1 MNKIEIRDKQATL
14 KDEAIEII
22 NKAKSEIRELTEDEL
37 NTISKIKEQINA
49 LNQQLEEIEKE
60 MFAESADKTNT
71 KNKRSM
77 NFSLIKSIRDISN
90 NKQLDNASQA
100 VINAGA
106 EEMRKAGL
114 SYGGQI
120 QIPVAELRA
129 NEVTVSSEGEDVVE
143 TTFTN
148 ILEPLRAKN
157 VLVKAGAKLMTGLVG
172 DVQIPIMN
180 PSQVGW
186 AGEIEE
192 AADANVSFSNVKL
205 SPKRLTAYV
214 DISKQFL
221 AQDSLDAEAM
231 IKNDLLNAINTK
243 IESTIL
249 SADEGSATKPAG
261 LFSTDEYSETALADF
276 GDICEFEAKVDN
288 ANVMG
293 ECAYI
298 VGNKA
303 KALLRNMA
311 KSTKSTEL
319 VMEHG
324 EIDGTPVYNTSNVS
338 STANVAYG
346 DWSNLVIGQWGGID
360 LTVDPFSQ
368 ATKGCV
374 RVTVNFYVDV
384 KVVRPETIVAGFI
397 SEP

>member
-60 MFAESADKTNT
+60 MFAESADKKNK

-157 VLVKAGAKLMTGLVG
+157 VLVKAGAKFMSGLVG
-172 DVQIPIMN
+172 DVQIPVMN

-205 SPKRLTAYV
+205 SPKRLTAYC

-249 SADEGSATKPAG
+249 GKEAGTATKPAG
-261 LFSTDEYSETALADF
+261 IFNGTLTGITTFADVCTLEST
-276 GDICEFEAKVDN
+276 VDDS
-288 ANVMG
+288 NVMG

-298 VGNKA
+298 VSNKA
-303 KALLRNMA
+303 KANLRNMA

-324 EIDGTPVYNTSNVS
+324 EIDGTPVYNTSNVGEQFG
-338 STANVAYG
+338 VAYG

-374 RVTVNFYVDV
+374 RVTVNFYVDA
-384 KVVRPETIVAGFI
+384 KVVRPNTIVAAKA
-397 SEP
+397 EA

>member
-14 KDEAIEII
+14 KDEVIEII

-157 VLVKAGAKLMTGLVG
+157 VLVKAGAKFMSGLVG

-192 AADANVSFSNVKL
+192 AADANVSFDNVKL
-205 SPKRLTAYV
+205 TPKRLTAYV

-243 IESTIL
+243 LESTIL
-249 SADEGSATKPAG
+249 GTDEGTATKPAG
-261 LFSTDEYSETALADF
+261 LFSGLLTNFTTFE
-276 GDICEFEAKVDN
+276 GVCELEAGVDN

-293 ECAYI
+293 DCAYI
-298 VGNKA
+298 VSNKA
-303 KALLRNMA
+303 KANLRNMA

-324 EIDGTPVYNTSNVS
+324 EIDGTPVYNTSNVG
-338 STANVAYG
+338 AEYGVAYG

-374 RVTVNFYVDV
+374 RVTVNFYVDA
-384 KVVRPETIVAGFI
+384 KVVRPNTIVAATA
-397 SEP
+397 EA

>member
-157 VLVKAGAKLMTGLVG
+157 VLVKAGAKFMSGLVG
-172 DVQIPIMN
+172 DVQIPVMN

-205 SPKRLTAYV
+205 SPKRLTAYC

-249 SADEGSATKPAG
+249 GKEAGTATKPAG
-261 LFSTDEYSETALADF
+261 IFNGTLTGITTFADVCTLEST
-276 GDICEFEAKVDN
+276 VDDS
-288 ANVMG
+288 NVMG

-298 VGNKA
+298 VSNKA
-303 KALLRNMA
+303 KANLRNMA

-324 EIDGTPVYNTSNVS
+324 EIDGTPVYNTSNVGEQFG
-338 STANVAYG
+338 VAYG

-374 RVTVNFYVDV
+374 RVTVNFYVDA
-384 KVVRPETIVAGFI
+384 KVVRPNTIVAAKA
-397 SEP
+397 EA

>member
-1 MNKIEIRDKQATL
+1 MNKIEIRDKQAIL

-157 VLVKAGAKLMTGLVG
+157 VLVKAGAKFMSGLVG

-205 SPKRLTAYV
+205 TPKRLTAYV

-221 AQDSLDAEAM
+221 AQDSLDAESM

-243 IESTIL
+243 LESTIL
-249 SADEGSATKPAG
+249 GTDEGTATKPAG
-261 LFSTDEYSETALADF
+261 IFNGTLTGITTFADVCTLEST
-276 GDICEFEAKVDN
+276 VDDS
-288 ANVMG
+288 NVMG

-298 VGNKA
+298 VSNKA
-303 KALLRNMA
+303 KANLRNMA

-324 EIDGTPVYNTSNVS
+324 EIDGTPVYNTSNVGEQFG
-338 STANVAYG
+338 VAYG

-374 RVTVNFYVDV
+374 RVTVNFYVDA
-384 KVVRPETIVAGFI
+384 KVVRPNTIVAAKA
-397 SEP
+397 EA

>member
-60 MFAESADKTNT
+60 MFADSADKTNT

-129 NEVTVSSEGEDVVE
+129 NEVTVQSEGEDVVE

-157 VLVKAGAKLMTGLVG
+157 VLVKAGAKFMSGLVG

-192 AADANVSFSNVKL
+192 AADANVTFGNVKL
-205 SPKRLTAYV
+205 TPKRLTAYV

-243 IESTIL
+243 LESTIL
-249 SADEGSATKPAG
+249 GTDEGTATKPAG
-261 LFSTDEYSETALADF
+261 IFNGTLTGITTFADV
-276 GDICEFEAKVDN
+276 CTLESVVDDS
-288 ANVMG
+288 NVMG

-298 VGNKA
+298 VSNKA
-303 KALLRNMA
+303 KANLRNMA

-324 EIDGTPVYNTSNVS
+324 EIDGTPVYNTSNVGEQFG
-338 STANVAYG
+338 VAYG

-374 RVTVNFYVDV
+374 RVTVNFYVDA
-384 KVVRPETIVAGFI
+384 KVVRPNTIVAAKA
-397 SEP
+397 EA

>member
-1 MNKIEIRDKQATL
+1 MNQLEIRDKKSTL
-14 KDEAIEII
+14 KTEACNII
-22 NKAKSEIRELTEDEL
+22 NQAKSEIRELTEDEL
-37 NTISKIKEQINA
+37 KQISDIKEKINA

-60 MFAESADKTNT
+60 MFAESADNTQT
-71 KNKRSM
+71 KNKRTM
-77 NFSLIKSIRDISN
+77 NFSIIKSIRDISN

-120 QIPVAELRA
+120 QLPVAELRA
-129 NEVTVSSEGEDVVE
+129 NEVTVSSEGEGEDVVE

-157 VLVKAGAKLMTGLVG
+157 VLVQAGAKFMSGLVG

-192 AADANVSFSNVKL
+192 AADANVTFDNVKL

-249 SADEGSATKPAG
+249 GTEAGTATKPAG
-261 LFSTDEYSETALADF
+261 LFVGDLTGITTFADV
-276 GDICEFEAKVDN
+276 CTLESVVDDS
-288 ANVMG
+288 NVMG

-298 VGNKA
+298 VSNKA
-303 KALLRNMA
+303 KANLRNMA

-324 EIDGTPVYNTSNVS
+324 EIDGTPVYNTSNVGEQFG
-338 STANVAYG
+338 VAYG

-374 RVTVNFYVDV
+374 RVTVNFYVDA
-384 KVVRPETIVAGFI
+384 KVVRPNTIVAAKA
-397 SEP
+397 EA

>member
-1 MNKIEIRDKQATL
+1 M
-14 KDEAIEII
+14 
-22 NKAKSEIRELTEDEL
+22 
-37 NTISKIKEQINA
+37 
-49 LNQQLEEIEKE
+49 
-60 MFAESADKTNT
+60 
-71 KNKRSM
+71 
-77 NFSLIKSIRDISN
+77 
-90 NKQLDNASQA
+90 
-100 VINAGA
+100 
-106 EEMRKAGL
+106 
-114 SYGGQI
+114 
-120 QIPVAELRA
+120 
-129 NEVTVSSEGEDVVE
+129 VE

-157 VLVKAGAKLMTGLVG
+157 VLVKAGAKFMSGLVG
-172 DVQIPIMN
+172 DVQIPVMN

-205 SPKRLTAYV
+205 SPKRLTAYC

-249 SADEGSATKPAG
+249 GKEAGTATKPAG
-261 LFSTDEYSETALADF
+261 IFNGTLTGITTFADVCTLEST
-276 GDICEFEAKVDN
+276 VDDS
-288 ANVMG
+288 NVMG

-298 VGNKA
+298 VSNKA
-303 KALLRNMA
+303 KANLRNMA

-324 EIDGTPVYNTSNVS
+324 EIDGTPVYNTSNVGEQFG
-338 STANVAYG
+338 VAYG

-374 RVTVNFYVDV
+374 RVTVNFYVDA
-384 KVVRPETIVAGFI
+384 KVVRPNTIVAAKA
-397 SEP
+397 EA

>member
-157 VLVKAGAKLMTGLVG
+157 VLVKAGAKFMSGLVG

-192 AADANVSFSNVKL
+192 AADANVSFDNVKL
-205 SPKRLTAYV
+205 TPKRLTAYV

-243 IESTIL
+243 LESTIL
-249 SADEGSATKPAG
+249 GTDEGTATKPAG
-261 LFSTDEYSETALADF
+261 LFSGLLTNFTTFE
-276 GDICEFEAKVDN
+276 GVCELEAGVDN

-293 ECAYI
+293 DCAYI
-298 VGNKA
+298 ASNKA
-303 KALLRNMA
+303 KANLRNMA

-324 EIDGTPVYNTSNVS
+324 EIDGTPVYNTSNVG
-338 STANVAYG
+338 AEYGVAYG

-374 RVTVNFYVDV
+374 RVTVNFYVDA
-384 KVVRPETIVAGFI
+384 KVVRPNTIVAATA
-397 SEP
+397 EA

>member
-157 VLVKAGAKLMTGLVG
+157 VLVKAGAKFMSGLVG

-192 AADANVSFSNVKL
+192 AADANVSFDNVKL
-205 SPKRLTAYV
+205 TPKRLTAYV

-221 AQDSLDAEAM
+221 AQDSLDAESM

-243 IESTIL
+243 LESTIL
-249 SADEGSATKPAG
+249 GTDEGTATKPAG
-261 LFSTDEYSETALADF
+261 IFNGTLTGITTFADVCTLEST
-276 GDICEFEAKVDN
+276 VDDS
-288 ANVMG
+288 NVMG

-298 VGNKA
+298 VSNKA
-303 KALLRNMA
+303 KANLRNMA

-319 VMEHG
+319 VMQNG
-324 EIDGTPVYNTSNVS
+324 EIDGTPVYNTSNVG
-338 STANVAYG
+338 AEYGVAYG

-374 RVTVNFYVDV
+374 RVTVNFYVDA
-384 KVVRPETIVAGFI
+384 KVVRPNTIVAATAKA
-397 SEP
+397 

>member
-157 VLVKAGAKLMTGLVG
+157 VLVKAGAKFMSGLVG

-192 AADANVSFSNVKL
+192 AADANVSFDNVKL
-205 SPKRLTAYV
+205 TPKRLTAYV

-243 IESTIL
+243 LESTIL
-249 SADEGSATKPAG
+249 GTDEGTATKPAG
-261 LFSTDEYSETALADF
+261 LFSGLLTNFTTFE
-276 GDICEFEAKVDN
+276 GVCELEAGVDN

-293 ECAYI
+293 DCAYI
-298 VGNKA
+298 VSNKA
-303 KALLRNMA
+303 KANLRNMA

-324 EIDGTPVYNTSNVS
+324 EIDGTPVYNTSNVG
-338 STANVAYG
+338 AEYGVAYG

-374 RVTVNFYVDV
+374 RVTVNFYVDA
-384 KVVRPETIVAGFI
+384 KVVRPNTIVAATA
-397 SEP
+397 EA